1 MRYTVS
7 CTDLGIHNC
16 DWTATGE
23 TAGDVVED
31 VVRHVRKEQKINLPD
46 AQTIMEGDFWQ
57 NPLDDT
63 MDPAVVTIVQRLRER
78 LNLQDADT
86 GTDVDDIDIVAGRVK
101 SP

>member
-1 MRYTVS
+1 MHYTVS

-23 TAGDVVED
+23 TAGDVVEE
-31 VVRHVRKEQKINLPD
+31 VVRHMRKEQKIDMPD
-46 AQTIMEGDFWQ
+46 AQAILEGDSWE
-57 NPLDDT
+57 NPMDDT

-78 LNLQDADT
+78 LNLRDTDT
-86 GTDVDDIDIVAGRVK
+86 GADFDIAAGRVK